1 MTPAEIAKEL
11 DEIETRLERLRI
23 KYDQYFQGFE
33 KMLPWVPR
41 KDLDR
46 RMAELH
52 KEQIRNT
59 GLRFRFQSLVQ
70 RYTMYQTFWG
80 RIIRQIEEG
89 TYKRDVVRARRLA
102 AEKRAGSPSDGE
114 ELSESDLQEVP
125 EEPVQAPA
133 KVPVEVPAAT
143 TPATPQATVAR
154 PGLSPFGALRASVP
168 APAPTPAQ
176 GQAPLRAP
184 APARETPG
192 AAEDPALRQLF
203 QRYVEARRQTGESV
217 EVKFETVARQVRD
230 TLPRLQEKYQGA
242 DVRLDVAIKDGRAVL
257 RPVVT
262 LKR

>member
-1 MTPAEIAKEL
+1 VTFAEIAKEL

-89 TYKRDVVRARRLA
+89 TYKRDVARANRLA
-102 AEKRAGSPSDGE
+102 AQPRPQSDSE
-114 ELSESDLQEVP
+114 ELSENDLQDVP
-125 EEPVQAPA
+125 EEPPQRAAPTPMAVPAPA
-133 KVPVEVPAAT
+133 PSPVQVPAAT
-143 TPATPQATVAR
+143 PAQVPAPTPTPTAAAR
-154 PGLSPFGALRASVP
+154 PGLSPFGALRPAVNPP
-168 APAPTPAQ
+168 APVSAP
-176 GQAPLRAP
+176 RD
-184 APARETPG
+184 
-192 AAEDPALRQLF
+192 EDPGLRQLF
-203 QRYVEARRQTGESV
+203 DRYVEARRQTGESV